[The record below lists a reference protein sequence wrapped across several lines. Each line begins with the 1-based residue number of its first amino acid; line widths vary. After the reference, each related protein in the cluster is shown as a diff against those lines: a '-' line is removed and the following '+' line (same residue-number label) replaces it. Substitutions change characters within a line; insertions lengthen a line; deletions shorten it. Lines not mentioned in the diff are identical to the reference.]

1 VTDWLLSPYRLS
13 AAASAIHLLFSAN
26 RWEAQSGMMA
36 ALKRGQHLVVDRY
49 AYSGVAFSGSKVLPA
64 DALPL
69 SLDWAAASDRG
80 LPAPDV
86 VLFLDISKEAAASR
100 GGFGQERY
108 ETTEIQ
114 ERVRQAFNQL
124 RLQAEQPPAAADA
137 DGKQQQQAAFGAGVP
152 WRVIDAGRSRDEVAA
167 DILRLA
173 QETIERVARERAP
186 IKFL

>member
-1 VTDWLLSPYRLS
+1 MSLPVACPLVV
-13 AAASAIHLLFSAN
+13 SAIHLLFSAN
-26 RWEAQSGMMA
+26 RWEAQSGMMS

-86 VLFLDISKEAAASR
+86 VLFLDISKEAASSR

-124 RLQAEQPPAAADA
+124 RLQAAEEPPAAADA
-137 DGKQQQQAAFGAGVP
+137 GGKQQQQQQAAFGAGVP

-173 QETIERVARERAP
+173 QETIVRVAKERAP